1 MTSRRE
7 YGIDLLRIISM
18 MGIVSIHI
26 LVAGYG
32 RGTLYTPSVT
42 GILLNALHFLSNSS
56 VNLFAMISGYLY
68 APRTK
73 VRFSNLIGLLTNL
86 EAYSLLITVVLY
98 IFSSSFLVDAPSIL
112 GSLFP
117 MTTGAYWYLTS
128 YVCVFLLIPWLN
140 KLVQSLTRQQHAA
153 LLAILFCLF
162 SLIPSLM
169 GTDFFVIQDGYS
181 PFWLIF
187 CYLMGCYIRLY
198 KDQITGRLHRRWYPV
213 LLLGNI
219 LAAMTC
225 YYLTIYG
232 FLPETVFTTLSKYI
246 SPLTVGNAVLIML
259 MFLDISISGS
269 RCQRLVQTLSSAA
282 FDVYVIHCH
291 QYFYDIFIRGS
302 FRFLPSLSPVAA
314 VLLLI
319 GILVIFYLICTL
331 SCLCRKFVFRVL
343 RIDRYIN
350 WAGDALDRL
359 QNRIWS

>member
-32 RGTLYTPSVT
+32 RGTMYAPSVT
-42 GILLNALHFLSNSS
+42 GILLHALHFLSNCS

-68 APRTK
+68 AARTK

-86 EAYSLLITVVLY
+86 EAYSLLMTVVLY

-153 LLAILFCLF
+153 LLGVLFFLFCL
-162 SLIPSLM
+162 IPTLM

-187 CYLMGCYIRLY
+187 CYLTGSYIRLY
-198 KDQITGRLHRRWYPV
+198 KEQITGRIRRRWYPV

-225 YYLTIYG
+225 YCLTICG
-232 FLPETVFTTLSKYI
+232 FLPESVFENIIKYI

-269 RCQRLVQTLSSAA
+269 RCQRIVQTLSAAA

-291 QYFYDIFIRGS
+291 QYFYDIFIRGR
-302 FRFLPSLSPVAA
+302 FAFLPSLSPAAA
-314 VLLLI
+314 VFLLI
-319 GILVIFYLICTL
+319 GILVIFYLVCTI
-331 SCLCRKFVFRVL
+331 SCLCRKFIFRVL
-343 RIDRYIN
+343 GIDRYTN
-350 WAGDALDRL
+350 WAGNTLDRL
-359 QNRIWS
+359 QDRIWS